1 MSAVLKPL
9 EPPDSHSDNAAS
21 IAIDQRHLQVVP
33 PAHPSADT
41 LVFPTPSQRDRPVWL
56 KLLMMGQRVSLVMAA
71 MTVTGALSA
80 YALTVDNNRR
90 LTTATAT
97 LSSLQDYQQQITT
110 ANAVLKNHLIQAANA
125 AVQDGTLHPRDVIF
139 LETTQSS
146 AEPSTTDAKQRTAG
160 KPEPRFFPK
169 GY

>member
-9 EPPDSHSDNAAS
+9 EPPNAHSDDAAS
-21 IAIDQRHLQVVP
+21 TVVDRRYLKVVSP
-33 PAHPSADT
+33 SHPATET

-56 KLLMMGQRVSLVMAA
+56 RLLMLGQRVSLVIAA

-97 LSSLQDYQQQITT
+97 LSGLQDYQQQITT

-146 AEPSTTDAKQRTAG
+146 AEPSTTDAEKGPAG
-160 KPEPRFFPK
+160 KTEPRFFPK